1 MPELRKKLRTV
12 SSKNRALQDILR
24 SCGYAVEVVSV
35 EKLTGSV
42 HNTKTILNMPDGQ
55 QRVHFYNRVPIQN
68 TIPEGF
74 ISSGDIDLDIEILNT
89 LYGCDFTE
97 DDLVITCGKYSAKA
111 DSLGYHSEAGVAAS
125 LLPADIVSFN
135 L

>member
-42 HNTKTILNMPDGQ
+42 HNTKTILNMSDGQ

-74 ISSGDIDLDIEILNT
+74 LSSGDVEFDIEILNT
-89 LYGCDFTE
+89 LYGCDFNE
-97 DDLVITCGKYSAKA
+97 DDLELVGGTLKAKPN
-111 DSLGYHSEAGVAAS
+111 SLGYY
-125 LLPADIVSFN
+125 
-135 L
+135 